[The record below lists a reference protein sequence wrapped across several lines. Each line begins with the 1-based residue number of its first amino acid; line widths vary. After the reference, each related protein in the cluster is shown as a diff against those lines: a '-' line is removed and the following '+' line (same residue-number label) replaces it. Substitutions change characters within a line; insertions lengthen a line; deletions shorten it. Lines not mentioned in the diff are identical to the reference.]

1 MVDGD
6 AAAIGASGGPA
17 KAGNLCIYG
26 LGCGNSTR
34 GPAGDYFK
42 ASEDW
47 STVTPGPMVE
57 LIEIF
62 CR

>member
-1 MVDGD
+1 MVRWRFTATAMNVPGVPGVRRAD
-6 AAAIGASGGPA
+6 ARRDEA
-17 KAGNLCIYG
+17 
-26 LGCGNSTR
+26 
-34 GPAGDYFK
+34 YFR